1 MVGEKMKDTDKVYNV
16 KVIPDI
22 EDNILLRVPKG
33 VEINEE
39 ILRKDCHF
47 EDYWSEDPIINPR
60 CRLEISEVKDKEL
73 WNDYDHPSLH
83 KNGFTHYEGCELDDV
98 ENP

>member
-1 MVGEKMKDTDKVYNV
+1 MKDTDKVYRV
-16 KVIPDI
+16 KITPLVEDI
-22 EDNILLRVPKG
+22 ILLRVPKG

-39 ILRKDCHF
+39 ILRKDSYF
-47 EDYWSEDPIINPR
+47 EDWYDFDPPTLYGKDI
-60 CRLEISEVKDKEL
+60 RLEISEVDKEL
-73 WNDYDHPSLH
+73 WSDDDLSLH

>member
-1 MVGEKMKDTDKVYNV
+1 MKDTDKVYNV

-47 EDYWSEDPIINPR
+47 EYYYDYEPPTLYGVDI
-60 CRLEISEVKDKEL
+60 RLEISEVENKQLWSEGKDL
-73 WNDYDHPSLH
+73 SLH
-83 KNGFTHYEGCELDDV
+83 KNGFTHYEGYELDDV
-98 ENP
+98 GNP

>member
-1 MVGEKMKDTDKVYNV
+1 MKDTDKVYKV
-16 KVIPDI
+16 KITPDI
-22 EDNILLRVPKG
+22 ELNILLRVPKG

-39 ILRKDCHF
+39 ILSKDYLF
-47 EDYWSEDPIINPR
+47 EDCWSEEHIYNPSS
-60 CRLEISEVKDKEL
+60 RLEISEVDKEL
-73 WNDYDHPSLH
+73 WNDYVHPSLH

>member
-1 MVGEKMKDTDKVYNV
+1 MKDTDKVYRV
-16 KVIPDI
+16 KITPLVEDI
-22 EDNILLRVPKG
+22 ILLRVPKG

-60 CRLEISEVKDKEL
+60 CRFEISEVDKQL
-73 WNDYDHPSLH
+73 WNEEHDISLH

>member
-1 MVGEKMKDTDKVYNV
+1 MKDTDKVYNV

-39 ILRKDCHF
+39 ILSKDYMF

-73 WNDYDHPSLH
+73 WSEDHPSLH